1 MKKLRRMFCLILC
14 FLMVFQTGM
23 TAYGTEL
30 TEPKT
35 AETTESTELETAE
48 TKKPE
53 TTEPETTETN
63 QEPEMSELET
73 TESTESE
80 TTETMEPKKPETT
93 ESKEPETTET
103 KKPETTETEEPDSD
117 QETET
122 TEITE
127 TTETPES
134 NQKPET
140 TETEEPEE
148 EQETVTVFGISR
160 EAAHIAALQNTLAE
174 GFADDSKWTVIKGDN
189 SSGTADIADGKF
201 TVSGGGKCNGAVW
214 NRGKI
219 QADKF
224 LISMDLTLKG
234 ATSDAEDIKV
244 AFRSADSGQTG
255 DCIQV
260 RLKLNAKM
268 IQVEK
273 GTNNVGAKNVGNGSP
288 SFTALKTLTQS
299 WSWTQDSTYGLD
311 ILVDGDTVTVYI
323 DGTEIGSC
331 TDAQIGAMGRGY
343 FAVVGQ
349 FGVQNFEISNLN
361 ITTDEQKTGPV
372 YTVTLA
378 SATDGKMNDE
388 TGGTLTA
395 DVKEGYDGDRVK
407 LTPSPKHGY
416 VFDRYESFKEDG
428 TGTDG
433 HLPIADNSF
442 VFSSKTG
449 NVTVVA
455 HFKTRVPGRFEL
467 FYDDFGAASLD
478 SAYKTVADSE
488 EAVQEDG
495 ILTLNAKSGTTN
507 YLLLNN
513 DKFNGLKPEEG
524 YRISAD
530 IWKADTNP
538 GTMQIA
544 FRGADDSP
552 NGRYVL
558 ILNGSTALF
567 KYALPDSAAISGE
580 LAKTTFTFTT
590 KKVHVELEVVGKT
603 VTFFADGKEI
613 LSYTSPDDWPIGST
627 AGLYNMTPNSKVCFD
642 NFMVE
647 RMPEKSAVDVKV
659 LLRENG
665 ADVEDTERKGG
676 IAELSAY
683 SAVEGDEITVTATA
697 KAGYRLAEC
706 YIEENRQITVTD
718 NKFVIPS
725 GQKGTLTV
733 AVVFES
739 SEPSGARSYYIDS
752 AGGDDANPGT
762 MERPWKSFAPLVG
775 ENVVLEPGCGIYL
788 KRGSVFTGQ
797 QLAFSGMGS
806 ADAPVTVDAYG
817 EGELPRIDGAGAV
830 ENVVSLYNQQYITI
844 QNLEITNTTPEF
856 KSVFTLNGNNNTS
869 KNLRA
874 INVSAKDFGVV
885 SGIHIKN
892 CYIHDVNG
900 NNNAKWNGGIFFDV
914 QATVTNMQLSGVP
927 TKYDDVLIEGC
938 TIRNVDRSAIKL
950 VSSAWCNQWIGND
963 GGKPVNWYPSTNV
976 VVRGNYLE
984 KIGGDGITTRD
995 TDGALI
1001 EHNLAR
1007 DCRYQ
1012 NTGYNVAIWPFQAAN
1027 TVIQYNEA
1035 YDTHS
1040 VQDGQGLDCDHASS
1054 YSLMQYNYSHNNEG
1068 GFMLIMGG
1076 YPHTAPT
1083 VRYNVSQND
1092 RDKAF
1097 EFAQGL
1103 PMGTM
1108 IYNNTIY
1115 SENPV
1120 GKGLFYLSNTSRN
1133 QNKGRG
1139 VKDFYVFNN
1148 LFCYPSSQTT
1158 YYGGEPDNIKAVI
1171 NLYNNGWVGGIQPPT
1186 EEANPIVIAD
1196 TASVLVS
1203 AGSAP
1208 ETNDTSVPRTGSAA
1222 ELEGYYLAEGA
1233 PVIDKGITVEQAIA
1247 YFATG
1252 DKDGSY
1258 DEIFDGR
1265 SLSPSKLEEQYQGG
1279 WGTTITTDMDLQ
1291 NRENS
1296 IKYVMGTNFP
1306 RVSGVRYDLDFFG
1319 NRNTEGSAPDIGAAE
1334 YLQHTH
1340 SGGTATCK
1348 QRAVCEICGVE
1359 YGKINP
1365 DVHSFVDY
1373 KSDNNATCTE
1383 DGTKTAVCAYGCGA
1397 TDTKTDVG
1405 SAKGH
1410 HGGEATCQ
1418 AKAVCEAC
1426 GQEYG
1431 SKDPTNHTGGTE
1443 LRNAKEATVTEEGYT
1458 GDTYCKGCGAV
1469 LSTGTKTDRLPKPGD
1484 TEDVESVTLDK
1495 TEAIVGKGATLTL
1508 TAAINPS
1515 NAGDKSL
1522 IWVSSDEKVAT
1533 VDQNGTVTGVKA
1545 GRADIT
1551 VKAAN
1556 DKSAVCKVTV
1566 SSVTLNAKTVPLQ
1579 VKKSTAA
1586 LKATVSAKGDSVASW
1601 KSSNTKIVKVDS
1613 KGKLT
1618 ATSKTGKATVT
1629 VTTKSGAKASC
1640 TVQVQKGKV
1649 TTKSISLSSKKMT
1662 LLKGKSAT
1670 LAVTRNPISATEK
1683 ITWTSSNKKVATV
1696 SSKGKVTAKKAGTA
1710 TITAKTSNGK
1720 KATCKVTVKNATVK
1734 LAKTSGTVKVGKT
1747 LQIKIKST
1755 FPKDDK
1761 VKSYKSS
1768 NKKVATVDKN
1778 GKVTGKKKGTANIT
1792 VTMKSGAKATFKVT
1806 VKK

>member
-1 MKKLRRMFCLILC
+1 
-14 FLMVFQTGM
+14 MVLQTGT
-23 TAYGTEL
+23 TAYSMEL

-35 AETTESTELETAE
+35 TE
-48 TKKPE
+48 TK
-53 TTEPETTETN
+53 
-63 QEPEMSELET
+63 
-73 TESTESE
+73 ESE
-80 TTETMEPKKPETT
+80 TTETKKPEATETPEPKGPETPETKESETTETT
-93 ESKEPETTET
+93 ESKKPEPTELTEPTELEPTETTEPDSNQKPETKEPETTET
-103 KKPETTETEEPDSD
+103 KESETTETTEPEPTETKES
-117 QETET
+117 ETTET
-122 TEITE
+122 TE
-127 TTETPES
+127 PDL

-140 TETEEPEE
+140 TETKEPNQNPEMTETTEMTEPEE
-148 EQETVTVFGISR
+148 ETEIVFGIPR
-160 EAAHIAALQNTLAE
+160 AVTHIAALQNTLAE
-174 GFADDSKWTVIKGDN
+174 GFADASKWIVIKGSN
-189 SSGTADIADGKF
+189 SSGTAEIANGTF
-201 TVSGGGKCNGAVW
+201 TVSGGGMCNGVAW
-214 NRGKI
+214 NGGKLG
-219 QADKF
+219 ANKF
-224 LISMDLTLKG
+224 LISMDLTLQG
-234 ATSDAEDIKV
+234 AASDAEDIKV
-244 AFRSADSGQTG
+244 AFRSADRGQTG

-260 RLKLNAKM
+260 RLKLNANK
-268 IQVEK
+268 ISVEK
-273 GTNNVGAKNVGNGSP
+273 GTNNVGGGAGKELKVLTTAWTWSQNG
-288 SFTALKTLTQS
+288 
-299 WSWTQDSTYGLD
+299 TYGLD
-311 ILVDGDTVTVYI
+311 ILVDGNTVTVYI

-331 TDAQIGAMGRGY
+331 TDAQIGGMSQDY

-349 FGVQNFEISNLN
+349 YSTQKFAVANLK
-361 ITTDEQKTGPV
+361 ITTDEQKTGPE
-372 YTVTLA
+372 YTVKLV

-395 DVKEGYDGDRVK
+395 DVMKGYEGDRVK

-442 VFSSKTG
+442 AFNSKTG

-478 SAYKTVADSE
+478 PAYKTVGEAAG
-488 EAVQEDG
+488 AVQKDG
-495 ILTLNAKSGTTN
+495 ILTLDAKSGGAN
-507 YLLLNN
+507 YLLLNK
-513 DKFNGLKPEEG
+513 DVFSSLKSEEG

-530 IWKADTNP
+530 IWKADMKA

-558 ILNGSTALF
+558 VLNGDRALF
-567 KYALPDSAAISGE
+567 KSAPADSDATSVD
-580 LAKTTFTFTT
+580 LVNKLFTFNT

-613 LSYTSPDDWPIGST
+613 LSYTSQDDWPIGST
-627 AGLYNMTPNSKVCFD
+627 AGLYNMTYGSKVCFD

-762 MERPWKSFAPLVG
+762 MERPWKSFAPLAG

-963 GGKPVNWYPSTNV
+963 GGKPMNWYPSTNV

-1092 RDKAF
+1092 CDKTF

-1120 GKGLFYLSNTSRN
+1120 KKGLFYLSNTSRN

-1258 DEIFDGR
+1258 NTFDGR

-1279 WGTTITTDMDLQ
+1279 WGTVITEAMDQQ
-1291 NRENS
+1291 NRDDS

-1348 QRAVCEICGVE
+1348 KRAVCEICGVE

-1662 LLKGKSAT
+1662 LLKGKSET
-1670 LAVTRNPISATEK
+1670 LAVIRNPISATEK

>member
-1 MKKLRRMFCLILC
+1 
-14 FLMVFQTGM
+14 MVLQTGT
-23 TAYGTEL
+23 TAYSMEL

-35 AETTESTELETAE
+35 TETKESETTE
-48 TKKPE
+48 TKKPEATETPEPKGPETPETKESETTETPESKKPEPTELTEPTELEPTE
-53 TTEPETTETN
+53 TTEPET
-63 QEPEMSELET
+63 
-73 TESTESE
+73 
-80 TTETMEPKKPETT
+80 
-93 ESKEPETTET
+93 KEPETTET
-103 KKPETTETEEPDSD
+103 KESETTETTEPEPTETKAS
-117 QETET
+117 ETTET
-122 TEITE
+122 TE
-127 TTETPES
+127 PDS

-140 TETEEPEE
+140 TETPEPNQKPETTETTEPEEDE
-148 EQETVTVFGISR
+148 EQETETVFGISR
-160 EAAHIAALQNTLAE
+160 GAAHIDALSRVLAQ
-174 GFADDSKWTVIKGDN
+174 DDFSSGSKWKSQTANANSSVVFEDNMAKIKG
-189 SSGTADIADGKF
+189 S
-201 TVSGGGKCNGAVW
+201 GKCNA
-214 NRGKI
+214 
-219 QADKF
+219 
-224 LISMDLTLKG
+224 ISLVDLV
-234 ATSDAEDIKV
+234 S
-244 AFRSADSGQTG
+244 
-255 DCIQV
+255 
-260 RLKLNAKM
+260 
-268 IQVEK
+268 
-273 GTNNVGAKNVGNGSP
+273 AKNFRIRMDMTLNSGHTNASVKAAFKMENQLYNSQGERLEVRFDTKNGKVYIQKE
-288 SFTALKTLTQS
+288 TDN
-299 WSWTQDSTYGLD
+299 DSTGANVLAQSDYAFPATPNGETYGVD
-311 ILVDGDTVTVYI
+311 IDVKDNTITVYI
-323 DGTEIGSC
+323 NGTSVV
-331 TDAQIGAMGRGY
+331 TTTNDTIGAMQKGY
-343 FAVVGQ
+343 FAVAGEFPAQ
-349 FGVQNFEISNLN
+349 DFGISNLD
-361 ITTDEQKTGPV
+361 ITTDEQQTGPE
-372 YTVTLA
+372 YTVKLV

-395 DVKEGYDGDRVK
+395 DVMKGYEGDRVK

-442 VFSSKTG
+442 AFNSKTG

-478 SAYKTVADSE
+478 PAYKTVGEAAG
-488 EAVQEDG
+488 AVQEDG
-495 ILTLNAKSGTTN
+495 ILTLDAKSSGAN
-507 YLLLNN
+507 YLLLNK
-513 DKFNGLKPEEG
+513 DIFSSLKSEEG

-530 IWKADTNP
+530 IWKADTKA

-558 ILNGSTALF
+558 VLNAQGKAMFRFAQPNSDATDDLL
-567 KYALPDSAAISGE
+567 KE
-580 LAKTTFTFTT
+580 TTFTFTT
-590 KKVHVELEVVGKT
+590 KKVHVDLEVVGKK

-613 LSYTSPDDWPIGST
+613 LSYTSQDDWPIGST
-627 AGLYNMTPNSKVCFD
+627 AGLYNMTYGSKVCFD

-762 MERPWKSFAPLVG
+762 MERPWKSFAPLAG

-1158 YYGGEPDNIKAVI
+1158 YYGGETDNIKAVI

-1186 EEANPIVIAD
+1186 EEKNAVVAAD

-1222 ELEGYYLAEGA
+1222 ELAGYQLAAGA

-1247 YFATG
+1247 YFATENKV
-1252 DKDGSY
+1252 DPC
-1258 DEIFDGR
+1258 EIFDGR

-1279 WGTTITTDMDLQ
+1279 WGTIITEAMDQQ
-1291 NRENS
+1291 NRDAS

-1348 QRAVCEICGVE
+1348 KRAVCEICGVE
-1359 YGKINP
+1359 YGELNP

-1397 TDTKTDVG
+1397 TDTKTDAG

-1458 GDTYCKGCGAV
+1458 GDTCCKGCGAV
-1469 LSTGTKTDRLPKPGD
+1469 LAAGTKTDRLPKPGD
-1484 TEDVESVTLDK
+1484 TEDTGDVESVTLDK

-1545 GRADIT
+1545 GTADIT

-1579 VKKSTAA
+1579 VKKSTTA
-1586 LKATVSAKGDSVASW
+1586 LKAAVSAKGDSVASW